1 MKYLNEGEKKIESR
15 ETDTGKVVCTDQRL
29 IHFGYNN
36 VHDIS
41 ISSID
46 MISHNKE
53 EKYSGNREKENGG
66 IWMIVIGII
75 CGLLSIEFE
84 YIFVLGISTL
94 LILWGIKR
102 LFDARGE
109 TYTVEN
115 VTFKTPSGKLKIH
128 SEDTN
133 NIRNIVH
140 AVRAVENDQIAR

>member
-53 EKYSGNREKENGG
+53 EKYSGNRQKENTG
-66 IWMIVIGII
+66 IVTVVMGVF
-75 CGLLSIEFE
+75 CGLLFELISI
-84 YIFVLGISTL
+84 ILLGISTL
-94 LILWGIKR
+94 LILWGIKNI
-102 LFDARGE
+102 LDARGE